1 VPARGRERSSFVRRE
16 SCRSL
21 RDMPLRHALRRL
33 RNSAELLWA
42 LTESDLRFRYG
53 RGPWRFARWL
63 LEPFALVG
71 VYLILVTY
79 VFDRPG
85 DAVGLS
91 LACAVVPFQLVLLSI
106 ANAMTALD
114 GRRPILLNMAFDR
127 TLIPTS
133 SVLTESTGFASSFLL
148 FVVMMASYGVA
159 PTWNILWLPLV
170 VLVNL
175 LLAVAAAYPATLLG
189 IWLRELRAFVLSFV
203 RILFFLSPGLVPLAE
218 TSEGIRDALRFNPL
232 TGLFEAYRDVFLY
245 GQSPAAWELLYPLV
259 GAVVIGGLFMPAY
272 WSEQRQFAKVV

>member
-1 VPARGRERSSFVRRE
+1 
-16 SCRSL
+16 
-21 RDMPLRHALRRL
+21 M
-33 RNSAELLWA
+33 
-42 LTESDLRFRYG
+42 
-53 RGPWRFARWL
+53 RWL
-63 LEPFALVG
+63 FEPFALVG

-91 LACAVVPFQLVLLSI
+91 LACAVVPFQLIMLSI
-106 ANAMTALD
+106 TNAMTALD

-127 TLIPTS
+127 MLIPSS

-148 FVVMMASYGVA
+148 FAVMMASYGIA
-159 PTWNILWLPLV
+159 PTWSLLWLPLV
-170 VLVNL
+170 VLVTM
-175 LLAVAAAYPATLLG
+175 LLAIAAAYPAVLLG

-218 TSEGIRDALRFNPL
+218 TNEDIRHWLQFNPL

-245 GQSPAAWELLYPLV
+245 GQSPAPWELLYPLA
-259 GAVVIGGLFMPAY
+259 GAALVAGLFLPAY
-272 WSEQRQFAKVV
+272 RSEQRQFAKVV

>member
-1 VPARGRERSSFVRRE
+1 
-16 SCRSL
+16 
-21 RDMPLRHALRRL
+21 
-33 RNSAELLWA
+33 
-42 LTESDLRFRYG
+42 LTESDLRVRYG

-85 DAVGLS
+85 HAVGLS
-91 LACAVVPFQLVLLSI
+91 LACAVVPFQLVMLSI

-114 GRRPILLNMAFDR
+114 SRRPILLNMAFKR
-127 TLIPTS
+127 GLIPTS
-133 SVLTESTGFASSFLL
+133 AVLSESTGFASSFLL

-159 PTWNILWLPLV
+159 PTWHLLWLPLV

-175 LLAVAAAYPATLLG
+175 LLAVAAAYPAMLLG
-189 IWLRELRAFVLSFV
+189 LWLRELRAFVLSFV

-232 TGLFEAYRDVFLY
+232 TGLFEAYRAIFLY
-245 GQSPAAWELLYPLV
+245 GRSPAAWELLFPLI
-259 GAVVIGGLFMPAY
+259 GAVVIAGLFMPAY
-272 WSEQRQFAKVV
+272 RSEQRQFAKVV